1 VLIGSS
7 GYLVIAA
14 VLGVSGAIKLRHPG
28 VFARQVENYRIVP
41 RAAVM
46 PVAVI
51 VAVAEAGGAA
61 LLLLP
66 AARLYGL
73 LIAGGLIVMFLAA
86 MSSAMARG
94 TRIPCGCF
102 GGPGELDV
110 VGLPSM
116 VRTGLLGVIVVASL
130 AGRSAAFQP
139 AQVLVA
145 SLLLALIF
153 LLADMI
159 RLLPRRH
166 GGVPR

>member
-14 VLGVSGAIKLRHPG
+14 VFGVSGAIKLRHPG
-28 VFARQVENYRIVP
+28 VFARLVENYRIVP
-41 RAAVM
+41 RAAVV

-86 MSSAMARG
+86 MSSAISRG

-166 GGVPR
+166 GGAPR